1 MKLKHNWHLLILV
14 LFVFSAISLI
24 GQNEE
29 QSDKVLKHLTNEQ
42 KDMLAE
48 QQLLIDQAKTDFKN
62 NLTIEQK
69 SLLRNKSLTRSER
82 AKLLK
87 KSLSKKQRSII
98 EVNKRLLSDK
108 RIKFKRSLNKKQVVR
123 LRRFMDGRDIHDRKR
138 LIRRLRRLI
147 RDNLDSDN

>member
-69 SLLRNKSLTRSER
+69 SLLLNKSLTRSER

>member
-1 MKLKHNWHLLILV
+1 MKLKYNWHIIILV
-14 LFVFSAISLI
+14 LFVFSTISLV

-29 QSDKVLKHLTNEQ
+29 TSGKVLKHLTHDQ

-48 QQLLIDQAKTDFKN
+48 QQLLIDQAKIDFKN

-69 SLLRNKSLTRSER
+69 NLLRNKSLTRGER
-82 AKLLK
+82 TKLLK

-98 EVNKRLLSDK
+98 EVNKRLLDNK
-108 RIKFKRSLNKKQVVR
+108 RIKFKRSLTKKQIVR
-123 LRRFMDGRDIHDRKR
+123 LRRFTDARDIHDRKR

-147 RDNLDSDN
+147 RDNLNTDN